1 MEVRENFFHLIR
13 LYLSKHEFFGIL
25 MLRKQHSYCLLIGSV
40 AYIFSGKLTCM
51 KYVKRVFG
59 TTVSSH
65 RNLLYITGKYM
76 VPKRSLAP
84 LILSGEKIFPR
95 KQYTSYPL
103 VRDVKM
109 LLLTWKIGKAY
120 KVRNLFYMLDDI
132 HPIFFKFGAAYAP
145 KTGTW
150 LLCFFCSE
158 IAPGVPCCF

>member
-59 TTVSSH
+59 ITVSSH

-84 LILSGEKIFPR
+84 FFFVRGKNISTKTIHQLS
-95 KQYTSYPL
+95 
-103 VRDVKM
+103 
-109 LLLTWKIGKAY
+109 IGA
-120 KVRNLFYMLDDI
+120 
-132 HPIFFKFGAAYAP
+132 
-145 KTGTW
+145 
-150 LLCFFCSE
+150 
-158 IAPGVPCCF
+158 